1 MNQSHK
7 RSFIAVLIF
16 IGFLLFMAFWGIDL
30 ILGAYAGHKL
40 SKLAERHH
48 LDIRY
53 DKIRLVGLSTVR
65 MEGLT
70 VIPIDAD
77 TLIHADRLQAKLELG
92 RLLLLTPSIESVQ
105 ADNLHIHFIKK
116 GERANFDFLYK
127 PSNHPGELEMIRNGI
142 THARL
147 NAPLVS
153 FSIYCPEMPWYMI
166 YVFLIVIKE
175 MN

>member
-30 ILGAYAGHKL
+30 ILGSYAGHKL

-53 DKIRLVGLSTVR
+53 DKIRLMGLSTVR

-92 RLLLLTPSIESVQ
+92 RLLLL
-105 ADNLHIHFIKK
+105 
-116 GERANFDFLYK
+116 
-127 PSNHPGELEMIRNGI
+127 
-142 THARL
+142 
-147 NAPLVS
+147 PL
-153 FSIYCPEMPWYMI
+153 P
-166 YVFLIVIKE
+166 
-175 MN
+175 

>member
-1 MNQSHK
+1 
-7 RSFIAVLIF
+7 
-16 IGFLLFMAFWGIDL
+16 
-30 ILGAYAGHKL
+30 
-40 SKLAERHH
+40 
-48 LDIRY
+48 
-53 DKIRLVGLSTVR
+53 

-92 RLLLLTPSIESVQ
+92 RLLLLTPAIESVQ

-127 PSNHPGELEMIRNGI
+127 PSNHLGEPEETAVDDMNRI